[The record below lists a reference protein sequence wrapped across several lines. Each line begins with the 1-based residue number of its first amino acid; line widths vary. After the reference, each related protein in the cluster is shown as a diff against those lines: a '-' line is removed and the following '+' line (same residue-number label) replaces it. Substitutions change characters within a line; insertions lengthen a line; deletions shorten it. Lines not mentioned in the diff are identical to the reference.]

1 MFEKEQ
7 QAIEAKIRAFCAEK
21 DIPLAGLKWAPI
33 PFSGEWGISTS
44 FFQTAADEARAGK
57 MVNVPQRA
65 QEIAEQAKG
74 AVLPAPACPGSQAR
88 VPPRPGPDGTG
99 QAQVSLSKN
108 PVSDVSG
115 IRRVEAIKGYLN
127 LYFSTSE
134 YAQRVVD
141 VVLEQKSRFGAGP
154 RTGQRV
160 MVEFSHPNTHKAF
173 HVGHLRG
180 TILGESLC
188 RILEFSGL
196 DVVRANYPGDMGL
209 HVIRWLWGYLKFH
222 NGEEPASDITRWMG
236 DIYAEAVHRLE
247 AEPNLEAEVRAVYA
261 RWDQREPE
269 IVALWE
275 KTREWSLEGFRQ
287 MYAALGIHFDVY
299 YFNSQEEKPGKEE
312 VEKLVQSGIAIDER
326 PQGGAVIVKID
337 EVLGLTK
344 EKYRTA
350 VILRSDET
358 ALYAT
363 EDLALVKHKFS
374 DYPDLAKSI
383 YVVDVRQSLHFTQ
396 VFKILE
402 IAGDEHAQKCHHIP
416 YELVI
421 LPGNVVMS
429 SREGTV
435 VLLEDL
441 LREATSRAREEAR
454 KKNPSLAEVQLKDVA
469 RAVGLG
475 ALKYPILAR
484 ENTKLVTFDWQ
495 SALDFNGQAAPY
507 IQYAHVRCNSI
518 LRKASGLQV
527 EGLQVESS
535 VEGRAAF
542 NLEPSTF
549 NYELSPAEI
558 ELIDWLSRFPSEVQR
573 AAAEFKPLVIAAIAY
588 DIAKAFAGFYDAC
601 PVVQAEPQVRS
612 ARLRLVAA
620 TRYVLSNALRLL
632 SIEAPEVM

>member
-1 MFEKEQ
+1 
-7 QAIEAKIRAFCAEK
+7 
-21 DIPLAGLKWAPI
+21 
-33 PFSGEWGISTS
+33 
-44 FFQTAADEARAGK
+44 
-57 MVNVPQRA
+57 
-65 QEIAEQAKG
+65 
-74 AVLPAPACPGSQAR
+74 
-88 VPPRPGPDGTG
+88 
-99 QAQVSLSKN
+99 
-108 PVSDVSG
+108 
-115 IRRVEAIKGYLN
+115 
-127 LYFSTSE
+127 
-134 YAQRVVD
+134 
-141 VVLEQKSRFGAGP
+141 
-154 RTGQRV
+154 
-160 MVEFSHPNTHKAF
+160 
-173 HVGHLRG
+173 
-180 TILGESLC
+180 
-188 RILEFSGL
+188 
-196 DVVRANYPGDMGL
+196 MGL

-236 DIYAEAVHRLE
+236 DIYAEAVHSLE
-247 AEPNLEAEVRAVYA
+247 AEPDLETEVRAVYA
-261 RWDQREPE
+261 RWDKRAPE
-269 IVALWE
+269 VVALWE
-275 KTREWSLEGFRQ
+275 RTREWSLEGFRQ
-287 MYAALGIHFDVY
+287 MYAALDIHFDVY

-312 VEKLVQSGIAIDER
+312 VEKLVQRGIAIDER

-337 EVLGLTK
+337 EVLGLMK

-402 IAGDEHAQKCHHIP
+402 ITGDENAQKCHHIP

-454 KKNPSLAEVQLKDVA
+454 KKNPSLTEEQLKDVA

-518 LRKASGLQV
+518 LRKAGV
-527 EGLQVESS
+527 EITSLPPASFDYS
-535 VEGRAAF
+535 
-542 NLEPSTF
+542 
-549 NYELSPAEI
+549 LSPAEI

-573 AAAEFKPLVIAAIAY
+573 AAAEYKPLVIATIAY

-601 PVVQAEPQVRS
+601 PVVQAEPQVRDS
-612 ARLRLVAA
+612 RLRLVTA
-620 TRYVLSNALRLL
+620 TRHVLANALRLL